1 MSRLRFAGIAVDWS
15 PLATSAVA
23 VALCAMVIVA
33 CGRSEQ
39 GSDSNVVART
49 TGTLGWTI
57 GAPITVIGEDE
68 TVPGHAL
75 HRVIRAI
82 RLPNGTLAV
91 AHRSTEEVLLFDPA
105 GRLIHRFGGVG
116 AGPGEFRGMQ
126 AMWLLPDTVLAL
138 WDAGNARIS
147 YWSPEGELIREQRF
161 EMETQP
167 SFYGRF
173 GDGSFLVSTDR
184 VGPWDSHGIGAVLH
198 DSMTLARMQPDF
210 RRADEF
216 GRFYMR
222 RRHIVRAADNVRRMT
237 NGVVYDPVGVLAAG
251 RNAFYY
257 SDGIDWEVWRY
268 SIEDGSIDTLRTT
281 HAIRART
288 QAMYDAWLAAR
299 LNAVERNVRPELRR
313 FLTQN
318 IPPPRDVLPT
328 FSALVVDDRDHL
340 WAQHTVAHADTVATW
355 SIFSPA
361 GEWLGD
367 LSVPSTL
374 TVSHVGE
381 RHLIAIVR
389 DEDGVESVVV
399 FPLERG

>member
-1 MSRLRFAGIAVDWS
+1 MRHPSSVTLTIS
-15 PLATSAVA
+15 
-23 VALCAMVIVA
+23 VALCAMVTAA

-39 GSDSNVVART
+39 GSDSDVLARM
-49 TGTLGWTI
+49 TGSLGWTI
-57 GAPITVIGEDE
+57 GAPITVVGEDE

-75 HRVIRAI
+75 HRVARAI

-91 AHRSTEEVLLFDPA
+91 AHLSNEEVLLFDPA
-105 GRLIHRFGGVG
+105 GRLIHRFGGAG

-126 AMWLLPDTVLAL
+126 DMWLLPDGVLAV
-138 WDAGNARIS
+138 WAVGNARIS
-147 YWSPEGELIREQRF
+147 YWSPDGELIREQRF
-161 EMETQP
+161 PLDTQP
-167 SFYGRF
+167 RFHGRF
-173 GDGSFLVSTDR
+173 GDGSFLVATGSTGPTGSHE
-184 VGPWDSHGIGAVLH
+184 VGTVLH
-198 DSMTLARMQPDF
+198 DSITLSRMQPDF
-210 RRADEF
+210 TRADEF

-222 RRHIVRAADNVRRMT
+222 RRHIVLDVDNALRT
-237 NGVVYDPVGVLAAG
+237 TSAVVYDPAGVWAAG

-257 SDGIDWEVWRY
+257 SDGIDWEVLRY
-268 SIEDGSIDTLRTT
+268 SIEDGSVDTLRTT
-281 HAIRART
+281 HAVRART
-288 QAMYDAWLAAR
+288 QAMYDAWLAER
-299 LNAVERNVRPELRR
+299 LNAVERHERPGLRR
-313 FLTQN
+313 FFTQN
-318 IPPPRDVLPT
+318 MPPPRDVLPA
-328 FSALVVDDRDHL
+328 FSALLADDRDHL
-340 WAQHTVAHADTVATW
+340 WAGHTVAHSDTVATW